1 MKQSSLKILITVSVI
16 LTAAAFVLSLY
27 LFKIGRANTDTFSFI
42 GEENRVWFFFYSLIY
57 ILAFSFN
64 IILFTIKNKNIN
76 RCLLIS
82 IYILLGLTNIFSL
95 LQSIIIDHAFHEIHL
110 FFAFTFTGF
119 GCIALILAIIA
130 ELKFTKSKHGY
141 YYLAMLVLTG
151 GINFYAIHAYGW
163 LIASYQWL
171 FAITVLATS
180 CALALI
186 DNRTAN

>member
-1 MKQSSLKILITVSVI
+1 MKQSSSIILIAVSVI
-16 LTAAAFVLSLY
+16 LTAAAFLLSLY
-27 LFKIGRANTDTFSFI
+27 LFWVGQANTDTFSYI
-42 GEENRVWFFFYSLIY
+42 GEQNRVWFFFYSLIF
-57 ILAFSFN
+57 ILAFSIN

-76 RCLLIS
+76 RRLLIS

-95 LQSIIIDHAFHEIHL
+95 LQSIIIDHAFHEVHL
-110 FFAFTFTGF
+110 LLAGTYTGF

-141 YYLAMLVLTG
+141 YYLAMISITG
-151 GINFYAIHAYGW
+151 GMNFYAIHAYGW

-171 FAITVLATS
+171 FAITILATS

-186 DNRTAN
+186 NNNKKN